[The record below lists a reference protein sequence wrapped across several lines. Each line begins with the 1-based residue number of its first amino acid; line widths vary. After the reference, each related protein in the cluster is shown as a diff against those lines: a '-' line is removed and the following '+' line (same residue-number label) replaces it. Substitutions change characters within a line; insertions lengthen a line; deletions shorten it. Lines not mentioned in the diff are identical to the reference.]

1 MASPEREI
9 RSIHVGAIGEQH
21 LPRISIRDFEPHEWE
36 KISRLMD
43 HALDLDPAERA
54 TWLEHLASFQPE
66 LAGPLRLLLA
76 EHQTLTSSGFLEG
89 SMIPSTAFA
98 AIHHATMAGKHVGAY
113 TIERLLGSGGMG
125 EVWLASRNDGHF
137 EAQCAI
143 KFLNDSAAQPRLVER
158 FRQEGTLLAR
168 LAHPNIA
175 RLLDAGKTD
184 DGMQFL
190 VLEYVDGVSIDQYCD
205 DHDLGVPERVRLFL
219 DVAAAVS
226 LAHSQLII
234 HRDLKPSNVL
244 VTRGGTVKL
253 LDFGIAK
260 LLSAARP
267 TGDMLTRVEELALTP
282 EYAAPEQMAGEIPS
296 TATDVYQLGML
307 LYVLLTRAHPLQL
320 HGSRA
325 ERIKAALTSRL
336 PRASEFAGGSLRQQ
350 LRGDLDA
357 ILGMALDPDPA
368 RRYPTAAGLHEELLR
383 YLEDEPV
390 RARRGARFYDV
401 RKFIRRHRIAV
412 AASAIAIATLC
423 ATSVFAISEARE
435 AAQERDH
442 ALALAS
448 RNAAVSGF
456 LGTLITDA
464 AQSDKPVTV
473 LQLLERSEKLA
484 LADTSDSPEN
494 RAAVLAMVA
503 ARYGTLSNHAKA
515 ARLIETGLALL
526 GRSHDRSLRSEL
538 TCLHAGAVAE
548 LGQQE
553 AAIRTLEDQ
562 IRSLDDDPGT
572 AAFCLLFRSYIATN
586 AHDVVPALGYAQRAY
601 ERFRAAPRQAAGEE
615 GLFLGALGLANHLN
629 GRNREAD
636 GYFHRALQIYAQ
648 LGREGSASATSVRNN
663 WAIMFDG
670 AGSPRRALEIYDR
683 TLELHA
689 SSNQGETPPSYLIGN
704 RAKALYALGRFVEAR
719 AEYQLE
725 ATVAAQVDNKMG
737 QAHALSG
744 LALVSLAMHDD
755 AAAASYLREFSA
767 LLKAAVPAGAPPWR
781 VLAIAQGKLDL
792 DAGRFGTAL
801 GEFASALDNP
811 TTSIGM
817 SARLG
822 KSEAE
827 LLAGNPGAAVEDAR
841 LALDAAR
848 TVQGNLPYSSY
859 TGLAWLALARAQLKL
874 GEEYA
879 RRSLQNAVEQ
889 LSNSVDASHPALMEA
904 RSLLTTQS

>member
-21 LPRISIRDFEPHEWE
+21 LPQISIRDFEPHEWE

-143 KFLNDSAAQPRLVER
+143 KFLNDSASQPRLVER

-175 RLLDAGKTD
+175 RLLDAGKTE

-336 PRASEFAGGSLRQQ
+336 PRASEFAGGALRQQ

-401 RKFIRRHRIAV
+401 
-412 AASAIAIATLC
+412 
-423 ATSVFAISEARE
+423 
-435 AAQERDH
+435 
-442 ALALAS
+442 
-448 RNAAVSGF
+448 
-456 LGTLITDA
+456 
-464 AQSDKPVTV
+464 
-473 LQLLERSEKLA
+473 
-484 LADTSDSPEN
+484 
-494 RAAVLAMVA
+494 
-503 ARYGTLSNHAKA
+503 
-515 ARLIETGLALL
+515 
-526 GRSHDRSLRSEL
+526 
-538 TCLHAGAVAE
+538 
-548 LGQQE
+548 
-553 AAIRTLEDQ
+553 
-562 IRSLDDDPGT
+562 
-572 AAFCLLFRSYIATN
+572 
-586 AHDVVPALGYAQRAY
+586 
-601 ERFRAAPRQAAGEE
+601 
-615 GLFLGALGLANHLN
+615 
-629 GRNREAD
+629 
-636 GYFHRALQIYAQ
+636 
-648 LGREGSASATSVRNN
+648 
-663 WAIMFDG
+663 
-670 AGSPRRALEIYDR
+670 
-683 TLELHA
+683 
-689 SSNQGETPPSYLIGN
+689 
-704 RAKALYALGRFVEAR
+704 
-719 AEYQLE
+719 
-725 ATVAAQVDNKMG
+725 
-737 QAHALSG
+737 
-744 LALVSLAMHDD
+744 
-755 AAAASYLREFSA
+755 
-767 LLKAAVPAGAPPWR
+767 
-781 VLAIAQGKLDL
+781 
-792 DAGRFGTAL
+792 
-801 GEFASALDNP
+801 
-811 TTSIGM
+811 
-817 SARLG
+817 
-822 KSEAE
+822 
-827 LLAGNPGAAVEDAR
+827 
-841 LALDAAR
+841 
-848 TVQGNLPYSSY
+848 
-859 TGLAWLALARAQLKL
+859 
-874 GEEYA
+874 
-879 RRSLQNAVEQ
+879 
-889 LSNSVDASHPALMEA
+889 
-904 RSLLTTQS
+904 